1 MTTWVYIGR
10 RLRHSGDLGLTV
22 VSQPLPAGAGIGLG
36 HCKKLKKEVGMGVT
50 FLNEL
55 VFQMLFLFFIF
66 QTLFHCNL
74 WQDIKCPVLGSSTL
88 FILYIVFV
96 PDALLNPRKKFRFLV
111 HLCPISHQPVTSQF
125 ISACHGSWSLRVQ
138 LATSPTASPT
148 TQAAR
153 PPWCLSN
160 KPTLL
165 LSHGGSSCSFL

>member
-1 MTTWVYIGR
+1 MITWVYKGR
-10 RLRHSGDLGLTV
+10 RLRHRGDLGLTV
-22 VSQPLPAGAGIGLG
+22 VSQRLPAGAGIGLG
-36 HCKKLKKEVGMGVT
+36 HCKKLQREVEMGVT

-66 QTLFHCNL
+66 QTHFHCNL
-74 WQDIKCPVLGSSTL
+74 WQDIECPVLGSRTL

-96 PDALLNPRKKFRFLV
+96 PDALLNPRKKFCFLV
-111 HLCPISHQPVTSQF
+111 HLCPISPSP
-125 ISACHGSWSLRVQ
+125 SPVQ
-138 LATSPTASPT
+138 LTTSPTASPT

-160 KPTLL
+160 KSTLL